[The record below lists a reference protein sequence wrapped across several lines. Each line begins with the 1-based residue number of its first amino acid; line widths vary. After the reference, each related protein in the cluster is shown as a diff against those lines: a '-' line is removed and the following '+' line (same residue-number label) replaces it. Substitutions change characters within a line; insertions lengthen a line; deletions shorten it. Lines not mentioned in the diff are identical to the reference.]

1 MKQNMKVFIPATLGM
16 LTAFGPFVTDFYLPV
31 LPEMTGYFHT
41 TPALASMSLTA
52 GMIGLAAGQ
61 LFIGPLTDKYGRK
74 RILVG
79 SMLLFV
85 VASLLCIFSG
95 DIFMFN
101 AMRVLQGLAGAGGIV
116 IAKSMSADM
125 YTGRE
130 LASFMALLG
139 AINGIAPV
147 CAPVVGG
154 LMAGVTSWT
163 GVFAVILAVGLVL
176 MVCSM
181 FLPETLQPANRI
193 RKSVIKVYGNLF
205 RVFRN
210 SRFTLSVMAEMACF
224 FMFFAYI
231 ASSPFIMQQVYH
243 LSPLGYSLCF
253 GLNALMIG
261 VGAAMATRF
270 RSQGTCL
277 RFGGLGMLAGTL
289 LLAFLLNT
297 AMPLWIV
304 MLAYIYTLICF
315 GLMQPPLTAIAFDGH
330 SPRQRARQ
338 CRCCQCHLRCLR
350 LCCRCPFESACR
362 HWRHNRHFRP
372 RHGMRSRCLPPV
384 YPAAE
389 QQAARRCGMI
399 KVVY

>member
-315 GLMQPPLTAIAFDGH
+315 GLMQPPLTAIALDSERDNAGAASAILGASGFVAGALS
-330 SPRQRARQ
+330 SPLVGIGDITVTSGLIMACGAVVCLLFILPLSSKLRA
-338 CRCCQCHLRCLR
+338 
-350 LCCRCPFESACR
+350 
-362 HWRHNRHFRP
+362 
-372 RHGMRSRCLPPV
+372 V
-384 YPAAE
+384 AA
-389 QQAARRCGMI
+389 
-399 KVVY
+399 

>member
-154 LMAGVTSWT
+154 LMAGVTLWT
-163 GVFAVILAVGLVL
+163 GVFAVILAVGIVL

-315 GLMQPPLTAIAFDGH
+315 GLMQPPLTAIALDSERDNAGVASAIFGASGFVAGALS
-330 SPRQRARQ
+330 SPLVGIGDITVTSGLVMACGAVVCLLFILPLSSKLRA
-338 CRCCQCHLRCLR
+338 
-350 LCCRCPFESACR
+350 
-362 HWRHNRHFRP
+362 
-372 RHGMRSRCLPPV
+372 V
-384 YPAAE
+384 AA
-389 QQAARRCGMI
+389 
-399 KVVY
+399 